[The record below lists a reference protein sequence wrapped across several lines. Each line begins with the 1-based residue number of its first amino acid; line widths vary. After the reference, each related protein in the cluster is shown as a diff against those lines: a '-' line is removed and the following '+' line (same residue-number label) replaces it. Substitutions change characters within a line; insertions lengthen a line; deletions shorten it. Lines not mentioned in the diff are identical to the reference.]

1 MRVLYVNADRG
12 IPLAG
17 HKGASVHVRQTIGAL
32 AAKGAHVVVAAA
44 TSKVPERFSC
54 PVVVPQIPRCE
65 GPRFGRAVSQALGGL
80 RFPAG
85 MFDVVYERYSL
96 WSTAGLQLARR
107 LGVPLVLEVNA
118 PLVLESQQFRT
129 LGNPGLA
136 RRVEREMFRG
146 ADLVLPV
153 SSTLGRYIAG
163 IRKSTDGITV
173 TPNAVDTE
181 LFKPRERVDGSA
193 LAHEVIFIGSLK
205 PWHGCGDLLAAMP
218 RVLRAVPDARLTFVG
233 DGPER
238 AQLEAEV
245 ARLGLGSAV
254 RLVGAV
260 PHEQIPD
267 WLADAAIG
275 VAPYPPLENFYFSPL
290 KVGEYLAA
298 GLATVTTV
306 LGDLADTVRP
316 EESCLLVE
324 PGRPEQLA
332 EAIVRIC
339 REPQLRARLG
349 NAGRQIAVRS
359 LSLGAATTR
368 LVQRMEHTIAT
379 GRAAIRRV
387 S

>member
-32 AAKGAHVVVAAA
+32 LAQGAHVVVAAA
-44 TSKVPERFSC
+44 STKVPEGFPC
-54 PVVVPQIPRCE
+54 PVVVPQIPHTD
-65 GPRFGRAVSQALGGL
+65 GTRFGRAVSDSLAAL
-80 RFPAG
+80 RFPAE

-107 LGVPLVLEVNA
+107 LDVPLVLEVNA

-129 LGNPGLA
+129 LSHPGLA

-146 ADLVLPV
+146 ADLILPV
-153 SSTLGRYIAG
+153 SSTLGRYIER
-163 IRKSTDGITV
+163 IRKHDDGIVV

-181 LFKPRERVDGSA
+181 IFRPRDAFDTEA
-193 LAHEVIFIGSLK
+193 LAHEIIFIGSLK
-205 PWHGCGDLLAAMP
+205 PWHGCNHLLDAMP
-218 RVLRAVPDARLTFVG
+218 HVLDHVPDARLTFVG

-238 AQLEAEV
+238 AQLEERV
-245 ARLGLGSAV
+245 LRLGLSPSV

-260 PHEQIPD
+260 QHERIPD
-267 WLADAAIG
+267 WLASSAIG

-306 LGDLADTVRP
+306 LGDLAGAVRP

-324 PGRPEQLA
+324 PGRPDLLA
-332 EAIVRIC
+332 EAIVRLC
-339 REPQLRARLG
+339 RDSALRARLG
-349 NAGRQIAVRS
+349 RAGRQVAVRS
-359 LSLGAATTR
+359 LSLNAATTR
-368 LVQRMEHTIAT
+368 LVRRMHRAIAT
-379 GRAAIRRV
+379 GRTDLRRV